1 MSPSEFCS
9 EEQCSYRSVLSDAE
23 KQNIKNYLKAL
34 AEWLQTHGVRGGYT
48 DGGRRR
54 DIIEQIKKHKSFSD
68 YLKESVGNPFI
79 YEGWGVESSIYNGK
93 QLSVV
98 IPAQNEEQTIEEVI
112 EEVRR
117 MDPLEIIVVVNG
129 STDNTE
135 RIAKQ
140 LGATV
145 IVFKEA
151 LGNDVGRAI
160 GALQATGDILL
171 FIDADFA
178 IPAYDLLPFA
188 KAVAGGVDVALNDLS
203 LNLLPPLYV
212 VDLYKYMLNLAYH
225 RKDLGV
231 GSIVAVPHAISRTF
245 LDGIGWESLLNP
257 CLAQV
262 KAVLQGYKVSCIH
275 FVDVMKPNRIR
286 PDQHLADKGHP
297 KAVLRIIGDHL
308 EALSYLIEQLK
319 ADGKFHSEKT
329 EKIEKTN
336 EQRKVSIWMKLR
348 NYLHRLRNH
357 EGEV

>member
-1 MSPSEFCS
+1 
-9 EEQCSYRSVLSDAE
+9 VLSDAE

-34 AEWLQTHGVRGGYT
+34 AEWLQIHGVRGGYT

-140 LGATV
+140 IGATV

-188 KAVAGGVDVALNDLS
+188 KAVADGVDVALNDLS

-336 EQRKVSIWMKLR
+336 EQRKVSICMKLR